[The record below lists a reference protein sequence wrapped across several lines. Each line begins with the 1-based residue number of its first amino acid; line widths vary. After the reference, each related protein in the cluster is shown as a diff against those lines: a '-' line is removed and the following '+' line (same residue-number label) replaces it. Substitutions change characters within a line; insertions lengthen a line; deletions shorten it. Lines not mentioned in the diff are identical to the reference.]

1 MLRGE
6 FCLARISY
14 AVSVCLE
21 VPIVRMFE
29 IRVERCND
37 QELVEKWL
45 EVAREVEATNVSFR
59 IGEEHLISA
68 SVSEELSERPDYPDL
83 ESFIKLEGAYLNAE
97 TNAGGSTILLTRKQP
112 FDEVNIRTNG
122 GGPTRLAMAARFMEA
137 IKQIFREVDLNTS
150 ILESLSEDQRKY
162 YEAREA
168 ALLRL
173 EQLSER
179 MIKGNEEY
187 RQKVDAE
194 SLELRASLEDE
205 SRKKNELLDLRSSE
219 LDKRE
224 QDMDLADAKSTR
236 RKMRQ
241 DLLVKLQP
249 DIAVDLKRSDTRKVQ
264 AIFLGVSVL
273 LLLLSGFI
281 ATREGFDLLD
291 WAHALKLGLPV
302 AGLIGTLTLYYRW
315 VDSWI
320 RKGVDE
326 ELRLRQLSID
336 VDRSTWII
344 EVLSELKE
352 EAADIPEE
360 VLVAITR
367 NLFVG
372 PDPMTEVSHPTEEL
386 IRQLLSKSQSAKA

>member
-1 MLRGE
+1 
-6 FCLARISY
+6 
-14 AVSVCLE
+14 
-21 VPIVRMFE
+21 
-29 IRVERCND
+29 
-37 QELVEKWL
+37 
-45 EVAREVEATNVSFR
+45 
-59 IGEEHLISA
+59 
-68 SVSEELSERPDYPDL
+68 
-83 ESFIKLEGAYLNAE
+83 
-97 TNAGGSTILLTRKQP
+97 
-112 FDEVNIRTNG
+112 
-122 GGPTRLAMAARFMEA
+122 MAARFMEA

-179 MIKGNEEY
+179 MIKGNEGY

-326 ELRLRQLSID
+326 ELRLRQLRHRCRSVNLDYRSAFRTKRRSCRHSRGGLGRDYPQSICGS
-336 VDRSTWII
+336 RSDDG
-344 EVLSELKE
+344 S
-352 EAADIPEE
+352 
-360 VLVAITR
+360 
-367 NLFVG
+367 
-372 PDPMTEVSHPTEEL
+372 VSPN
-386 IRQLLSKSQSAKA
+386 